1 MRAVLGLS
9 GLLVV
14 MAIVALLMK
23 QNMGVTKAPAPAAV
37 EGLRVPQIDT
47 SKDVNAQSRQI
58 QQQVQD
64 QLNQAA
70 QQDVQRLKQAE
81 E

>member
-1 MRAVLGLS
+1 MRAVLGLA

-14 MAIVALLMK
+14 MAIAALLMK

-37 EGLRVPQIDT
+37 EGVRVPQIDT

-64 QLNQAA
+64 QLNQAV
-70 QQDVQRLKQAE
+70 QQDAQRLKQAE

>member
-1 MRAVLGLS
+1 MRAVLGLT

-37 EGLRVPQIDT
+37 EGVPVPQIDT

-70 QQDVQRLKQAE
+70 QQDAQRLKQAE

>member
-1 MRAVLGLS
+1 MRAVLGLA

-23 QNMGVTKAPAPAAV
+23 QNMGVTKAPTPAAV
-37 EGLRVPQIDT
+37 EGVRVPQIDT

-64 QLNQAA
+64 QLNQAV
-70 QQDVQRLKQAE
+70 QQDAQRLKQAE

>member
-1 MRAVLGLS
+1 MRAVLGLA

-37 EGLRVPQIDT
+37 EGVLVPQIDT

-64 QLNQAA
+64 QLNQAL
-70 QQDVQRLKQAE
+70 QQDAQRLKQAE

>member
-1 MRAVLGLS
+1 M
-9 GLLVV
+9 V

-37 EGLRVPQIDT
+37 EGVRVPQIDT

-64 QLNQAA
+64 QLNQAV
-70 QQDVQRLKQAE
+70 QQDAQRLKQAE

>member
-1 MRAVLGLS
+1 MRAVLGLA

-23 QNMGVTKAPAPAAV
+23 QNMGATNAPTPAAV
-37 EGLRVPQIDT
+37 EGVRVPQIDT

-64 QLNQAA
+64 QLNQAV
-70 QQDVQRLKQAE
+70 QQDAQRLKQAE

>member
-64 QLNQAA
+64 QLNQAV
-70 QQDVQRLKQAE
+70 QQDAQRLKQAE